1 MKLVT
6 HYLAQIANVDIYPL
20 IAIMI
25 FMAIFALVLVRVF
38 TMSRSYT
45 VSMQNLPF
53 DEGLQESAINRN
65 ESNNIKMNSHE

>member
-45 VSMQNLPF
+45 ISMQNLPF
-53 DEGLQESAINRN
+53 DEGLRDTQIIRN
-65 ESNNIKMNSHE
+65 ENNNIKIDNHE